1 MYRVDQSMGISY
13 VRVKMAALRFPG
25 DRRHRVGRGVLF
37 FILISLIVA
46 ACATAP
52 EQDPTAPPPSTGIR
66 QYDVALE
73 LIAAESIDDRLSIYS
88 AIAASLARDG
98 RVQSAA
104 DLLNYSRGLLQNEE
118 LSVDQRI
125 RAQARLLAAWQI
137 VASRDETRSELVNG
151 LTRELV
157 NETDARE
164 DASLQADVFRM
175 IFGAQ
180 LDNGNAGE
188 AALRRTLD
196 IAYLIDS
203 DSVRSETLV
212 YAAEQVEGRD
222 DRIALNPLAQQAIAA
237 VPALEDSLLAADL
250 NARLAVLSDV
260 LDRRQDV
267 STLSDRV
274 LRRSQAGLIV
284 DETQSPRLRRIVRSL
299 VGVNRDQ
306 DVPQILANVAPQFMR
321 ALAFGWYAAALW
333 EAGSS
338 GEAGMS
344 AEAAF
349 EEAYQLAQDI
359 GDAGARAE
367 TRAVLIRLRSEY
379 DADYNVEDVAATL
392 LAEARLS
399 SIPSER
405 REVVLSELAVA
416 YTISDRREL
425 VDRLRGLIAS
435 RDELARINIRT
446 ARALEELGRD
456 EEAVDYLRTVT
467 TMPPPGINDTTAPG
481 LRAARVW
488 QSLEEYDRAISA
500 VLYSTAVDVASI
512 LSTIPASHEIN
523 PATRGQLGRRVEEA
537 QPDG

>member
-1 MYRVDQSMGISY
+1 MGISY